1 MNSSNV
7 IALRSGSS
15 TPAVRDID
23 REDLYVEF
31 LRHHRGH
38 IQRRKDRQDAHRR
51 AVIREREDREQR
63 FRDLTL
69 LSQFTTLGVVVVL
82 GLML

>member
-7 IALRSGSS
+7 IALPAGSS

-31 LRHHRGH
+31 LRHHKGH
-38 IQRRKDRQDAHRR
+38 IQRRKDRRDAAKRR
-51 AVIREREDREQR
+51 VRKEQEDRDQQY
-63 FRDLTL
+63 RDMALV
-69 LSQFTTLGVVVVL
+69 SQFSALGVLVVL
-82 GLML
+82 GLAL